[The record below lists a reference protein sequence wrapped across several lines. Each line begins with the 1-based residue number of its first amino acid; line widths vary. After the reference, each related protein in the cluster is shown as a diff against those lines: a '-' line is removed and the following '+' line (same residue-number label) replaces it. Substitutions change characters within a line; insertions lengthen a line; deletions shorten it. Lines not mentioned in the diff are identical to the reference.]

1 MWREPQAISHQA
13 KNRIDDAIAGTPTS
27 GGVAQRQN
35 IKAGS
40 SRENGKTGQRSTHL
54 QTLKG
59 KQVSCQNRSRSV
71 CLVIQ
76 FQGKESPG
84 GSTGRGR

>member
-1 MWREPQAISHQA
+1 MWREPQAIHTRRKTA
-13 KNRIDDAIAGTPTS
+13 DDAIAGIPTS
-27 GGVAQRQN
+27 GGVAQGPN

-40 SRENGKTGQRSTHL
+40 SRENGKTGQRSTRL

-59 KQVSCQNRSRSV
+59 KKASCQNRSRPV

-76 FQGKESPG
+76 FQGKESPD